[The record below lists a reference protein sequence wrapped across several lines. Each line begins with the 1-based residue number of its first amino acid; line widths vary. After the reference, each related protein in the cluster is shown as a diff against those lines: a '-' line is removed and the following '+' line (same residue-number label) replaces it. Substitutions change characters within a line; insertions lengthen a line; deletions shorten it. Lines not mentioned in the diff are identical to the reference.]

1 MKMGLTPYEI
11 LRRGEAR
18 AKELGL
24 SAETPPGDI
33 IKAIVAD
40 PTLLQRPI
48 VEVGDKAV
56 LARPAEKA
64 LDLVGS

>member
-11 LRRGEAR
+11 LRRGEAK

-33 IKAIVAD
+33 IKAVVAD

-56 LARPAEKA
+56 LARPVEAA
-64 LDLVGS
+64 LELLK